1 MTTKTSNDTIIEIL
15 PANVTI
21 REERE
26 EQTINLL
33 TPKKKIKEKK
43 KEKKIKEKCS
53 ICFDFISTSKNMS
66 KTPCGHVFC
75 LTCLHEHL
83 KINHTCPNCRKPI
96 LSKKPEKPL
105 VKIKKKAGLRI
116 ITQELKGYDMTYML
130 DHMEAFP
137 DNAKHKLKCLFQ
149 EFGYEIMKQFQAYQ
163 INGNEE
169 NILDYTVSD
178 ESEEDSEEEEEEE
191 IDIVIDHHPNRHRLR
206 FVNESSEDEDSDDE
220 DSEEEAVFEG

>member
-1 MTTKTSNDTIIEIL
+1 MNTKSSSETIIDFL
-15 PANVTI
+15 PSNVSI
-21 REERE
+21 RE

-33 TPKKKIKEKK
+33 TPKKKKEKK

-53 ICFDFISTSKNMS
+53 ICLDFISTSKNMS
-66 KTPCGHVFC
+66 KTPCGHIFC

-105 VKIKKKAGLRI
+105 VKIKKKSGLRI
-116 ITQELKGYDMTYML
+116 INQELRGYDMTYML

-137 DNAKHKLKCLFQ
+137 DTARHKLKCLFQ

-169 NILDYTVSD
+169 IPDMEYNDSD
-178 ESEEDSEEEEEEE
+178 ESEEETEEE
-191 IDIVIDHHPNRHRLR
+191 IDIVIDPHPTRHRLR

-220 DSEEEAVFEG
+220 LEHSDEEAEFEG

>member
-1 MTTKTSNDTIIEIL
+1 MNTKTSSDTTIEIL
-15 PANVTI
+15 PPNVSV

-26 EQTINLL
+26 EQIINLL
-33 TPKKKIKEKK
+33 TPKKKIKK

-169 NILDYTVSD
+169 IPDIQYD
-178 ESEEDSEEEEEEE
+178 ETDDSENETEEEE
-191 IDIVIDHHPNRHRLR
+191 IDIIIDPHPNRHRLR

-220 DSEEEAVFEG
+220 QEHSDEEAEFEA